1 MILGVDTSLGSAV
14 GLIGRDGR
22 TLAEVAQAGHL
33 GHAEAIGALLEQVL
47 AAAPSAAA
55 AAPRSSDPSGP
66 AGESA
71 GRDAEELTHVAA
83 GMGPGP
89 FTGLRI
95 GIAAARVFALG
106 RGVPVVAVPS
116 HHAAALAVIEGEH
129 PPQHPFAIL
138 TDARR
143 RETAV
148 TVYEGIDVDGIP
160 HVVVDTVLVPQADVD
175 RKLGALRRFEVTEIS
190 GAAIARVARRAVAA
204 GRTLTGS
211 EPLYLRPPD
220 ARVPAAPKKVG
231 P

>member
-22 TLAEVAQAGHL
+22 TVADVAREGHL
-33 GHAEAIGALLEQVL
+33 GHAEAIGSLLEQVL
-47 AAAPSAAA
+47 AAAPA
-55 AAPRSSDPSGP
+55 SDPDP
-66 AGESA
+66 
-71 GRDAEELTHVAA
+71 DPLTHVAA

-95 GIAAARVFALG
+95 GIAAARAFALG
-106 RGVPVVAVPS
+106 RGVPVIAVPS
-116 HHAAALAVIEGEH
+116 HHAAALAIIEADAPTE
-129 PPQHPFAIL
+129 PFAIL

-160 HVVVDTVLVPQADVD
+160 HAVVDTVLVPQADVD
-175 RKLGALRRFEVTEIS
+175 RKLGALRRFEV
-190 GAAIARVARRAVAA
+190 AAISAAAVARVARRAVAA

-220 ARVPAAPKKVG
+220 ARVPAAPKRVG

>member
-1 MILGVDTSLGSAV
+1 MDTSLGSAV

-22 TLAEVAQAGHL
+22 TLADVSQTGRL
-33 GHAEAIGALLEQVL
+33 GHAEAIGSLLEQVL
-47 AAAPSAAA
+47 AAAPSAE
-55 AAPRSSDPSGP
+55 SDDEPDP
-66 AGESA
+66 
-71 GRDAEELTHVAA
+71 DPLTHVAA

-95 GIAAARVFALG
+95 GIAAARAFALG
-106 RGVPVVAVPS
+106 RGVPVIAVPS
-116 HHAAALAVIEGEH
+116 HHAAALEVIETDAPAG
-129 PPQHPFAIL
+129 PFAIL

-160 HVVVDTVLVPQADVD
+160 HAVVDTVLVPQADVD
-175 RKLGALRRFEVTEIS
+175 RKLGALRRIEVTAIS
-190 GAAIARVARRAVAA
+190 GAAVARIARRAVAA

>member
-22 TLAEVAQAGHL
+22 TLADVSQTGRL
-33 GHAEAIGALLEQVL
+33 GHAEAIGSLLEQVL
-47 AAAPSAAA
+47 AAARGAGADE
-55 AAPRSSDPSGP
+55 DP
-66 AGESA
+66 
-71 GRDAEELTHVAA
+71 LTHVAS

-95 GIAAARVFALG
+95 GIAAARAFALG
-106 RGVPVVAVPS
+106 RGVPVIAVPS
-116 HHAAALAVIEGEH
+116 HHAAALEVIEVDAPAE
-129 PPQHPFAIL
+129 PFAIL

-160 HVVVDTVLVPQADVD
+160 HAVVDTVLVPQADVD
-175 RKLGALRRFEVTEIS
+175 RKLGALRRIEVTAIS
-190 GAAIARVARRAVAA
+190 GAAVARIARRAVAA

-220 ARVPAAPKKVG
+220 ARVPAGPKKVG
-231 P
+231 S

>member
-1 MILGVDTSLGSAV
+1 MDTSLGSAV

-22 TLAEVAQAGHL
+22 TVAEVSQAGHL

-47 AAAPSAAA
+47 AAAPSAGAGAAPTDEAA
-55 AAPRSSDPSGP
+55 A
-66 AGESA
+66 ET
-71 GRDAEELTHVAA
+71 LTHVAA

-95 GIAAARVFALG
+95 GIAAARAFALG
-106 RGVPVVAVPS
+106 RGVPVIAVPS
-116 HHAAALAVIEGEH
+116 HHAAALAVIESDAPAE
-129 PPQHPFAIL
+129 PFAIL

-160 HVVVDTVLVPQADVD
+160 HAVVDTVLVPQAEVD
-175 RKLGALRRFEVTEIS
+175 RRLGALRRIEVTEIS
-190 GAAIARVARRAVAA
+190 GAALARVARRAVAA

-231 P
+231 S

>member
-22 TLAEVAQAGHL
+22 TLADVSQTGRL
-33 GHAEAIGALLEQVL
+33 GHAEAIGSLLEQVL
-47 AAAPSAAA
+47 AAAPS
-55 AAPRSSDPSGP
+55 PESDDEPDP
-66 AGESA
+66 
-71 GRDAEELTHVAA
+71 DPLTHVAA

-95 GIAAARVFALG
+95 GIAAARAFALG
-106 RGVPVVAVPS
+106 RGVPVIAVPS
-116 HHAAALAVIEGEH
+116 HHAAALEVIETDAPAE
-129 PPQHPFAIL
+129 PFAIL

-160 HVVVDTVLVPQADVD
+160 HAVVDTVLVPQADVD
-175 RKLGALRRFEVTEIS
+175 RKLGALRRIEVTAIS
-190 GAAIARVARRAVAA
+190 GAAVARIARRAVAA

-220 ARVPAAPKKVG
+220 ARVPSAPKKVG

>member
-1 MILGVDTSLGSAV
+1 VILGVDTSLGSAV

-22 TLAEVAQAGHL
+22 TLADVSQTGRL
-33 GHAEAIGALLEQVL
+33 GHAEAIGSLLEQVL
-47 AAAPSAAA
+47 AAAPSAGVAAA
-55 AAPRSSDPSGP
+55 AAP
-66 AGESA
+66 SA
-71 GRDAEELTHVAA
+71 GSDADPDPLTHVAA

-95 GIAAARVFALG
+95 GISAARAFALG
-106 RGVPVVAVPS
+106 RGVPVIAVPS
-116 HHAAALAVIEGEH
+116 HHAAALEVIEADAPAE
-129 PPQHPFAIL
+129 PFAIL

-160 HVVVDTVLVPQADVD
+160 HAVVDTVLVPQADVD
-175 RKLGALRRFEVTEIS
+175 RKLGALRRIEVTAIS
-190 GAAIARVARRAVAA
+190 GAAVARIARRAVAA

-220 ARVPAAPKKVG
+220 ARVPAAPKRVG
-231 P
+231 L

>member
-1 MILGVDTSLGSAV
+1 MDTSLGSAV

-22 TLAEVAQAGHL
+22 TLADVSQTGRL
-33 GHAEAIGALLEQVL
+33 GHAEAIGSLLEQVL
-47 AAAPSAAA
+47 AAAPS
-55 AAPRSSDPSGP
+55 PESDDEPDP
-66 AGESA
+66 
-71 GRDAEELTHVAA
+71 DPLTHVAA

-95 GIAAARVFALG
+95 GIAAARAFALG
-106 RGVPVVAVPS
+106 RGVPVIAVPS
-116 HHAAALAVIEGEH
+116 HHAAALEVIETDAPAE
-129 PPQHPFAIL
+129 PFAIL

-160 HVVVDTVLVPQADVD
+160 HAVVDTVLVPQADVD
-175 RKLGALRRFEVTEIS
+175 RKLGALRRIEVTAIS
-190 GAAIARVARRAVAA
+190 GAAVARIARRAVAA

-220 ARVPAAPKKVG
+220 ARVPSAPKKVG

>member
-22 TLAEVAQAGHL
+22 TLADVSQTGHL
-33 GHAEAIGALLEQVL
+33 GHAEAIGSLLEQAL
-47 AAAPSAAA
+47 AAVPPKDGAGA
-55 AAPRSSDPSGP
+55 DP
-66 AGESA
+66 
-71 GRDAEELTHVAA
+71 LTLVAA

-95 GIAAARVFALG
+95 GIAAARAFALG
-106 RGVPVVAVPS
+106 RGVPVLAVPS
-116 HHAAALAVIEGEH
+116 HHAAALEVIEAVGPAE
-129 PPQHPFAIL
+129 PFAIL

-160 HVVVDTVLVPQADVD
+160 HAVVDTVLVPQADVD
-175 RKLGALRRFEVTEIS
+175 RKLGALRRFEVTAIS
-190 GAAIARVARRAVAA
+190 GAAVARVARRAIAA

-211 EPLYLRPPD
+211 EPLYLRAPD

>member
-1 MILGVDTSLGSAV
+1 MDTSLGSAV

-22 TLAEVAQAGHL
+22 TLADVSQTGRL
-33 GHAEAIGALLEQVL
+33 GHAEAIGSLLEQVL
-47 AAAPSAAA
+47 AAVPVAGSAAGPA
-55 AAPRSSDPSGP
+55 AAFDAPDPDP
-66 AGESA
+66 
-71 GRDAEELTHVAA
+71 LTHVAA

-95 GIAAARVFALG
+95 GIAAARAFALG
-106 RGVPVVAVPS
+106 RGVPVIAVPS
-116 HHAAALAVIEGEH
+116 HHAAALEVIEADAPAE
-129 PPQHPFAIL
+129 PFAIL

-160 HVVVDTVLVPQADVD
+160 HAVVDTVLVPQADVD
-175 RKLGALRRFEVTEIS
+175 RKLGALRRIEVTAIS
-190 GAAIARVARRAVAA
+190 GAAVARIARRAVAA

-220 ARVPAAPKKVG
+220 ARVPAAVKPRFLSPSKDG
-231 P
+231 Q

>member
-1 MILGVDTSLGSAV
+1 VILGVDTSLGSAV

-22 TLAEVAQAGHL
+22 TLADVSQTGRL
-33 GHAEAIGALLEQVL
+33 GHAEAIGSLLEQVL
-47 AAAPSAAA
+47 AAAPQARSAA
-55 AAPRSSDPSGP
+55 PGTKSLDEPDP
-66 AGESA
+66 
-71 GRDAEELTHVAA
+71 LTQVAA

-95 GIAAARVFALG
+95 GIAAARAFALG
-106 RGVPVVAVPS
+106 RGIPVIAVPS
-116 HHAAALAVIEGEH
+116 HHAAALEVIETDAPAE
-129 PPQHPFAIL
+129 PFAIL

-160 HVVVDTVLVPQADVD
+160 HAVVETVLVPQADVD
-175 RKLGALRRFEVTEIS
+175 RKLGALRRIEVTAIS
-190 GAAIARVARRAVAA
+190 GAALARVARRAVAA

-220 ARVPAAPKKVG
+220 ARVPAAPKRVG
-231 P
+231 S

>member
-22 TLAEVAQAGHL
+22 TVADVAREGHL
-33 GHAEAIGALLEQVL
+33 GHAEAIGFLLEQVI
-47 AAAPSAAA
+47 AAAPA
-55 AAPRSSDPSGP
+55 SDPDP
-66 AGESA
+66 
-71 GRDAEELTHVAA
+71 LTHVAA

-95 GIAAARVFALG
+95 GIAAARAFALG
-106 RGVPVVAVPS
+106 RGVPVIAVPS
-116 HHAAALAVIEGEH
+116 HHAAALAIIEAGAPAE
-129 PPQHPFAIL
+129 PFAIL

-160 HVVVDTVLVPQADVD
+160 HAVVDTVLVPQADVD
-175 RKLGALRRFEVTEIS
+175 RKLGALRRFEVAAIS
-190 GAAIARVARRAVAA
+190 GAAVARVARRAVAA

-220 ARVPAAPKKVG
+220 ARVPAAPKRVG

>member
-1 MILGVDTSLGSAV
+1 MDTSLGSAI

-22 TLAEVAQAGHL
+22 TLADVSQTGRL
-33 GHAEAIGALLEQVL
+33 GHAEAIGSLLEQVL
-47 AAAPSAAA
+47 AAAPSAGSAA
-55 AAPRSSDPSGP
+55 EPDPDP
-66 AGESA
+66 
-71 GRDAEELTHVAA
+71 LTHVAA

-95 GIAAARVFALG
+95 GISAARAFALG
-106 RGVPVVAVPS
+106 RGVPVIAVPS
-116 HHAAALAVIEGEH
+116 HHAAALEVIEADAPAE
-129 PPQHPFAIL
+129 PFAIL

-160 HVVVDTVLVPQADVD
+160 HAVVDTVLVPQADVD
-175 RKLGALRRFEVTEIS
+175 RKLGALRRIEVTAIS
-190 GAAIARVARRAVAA
+190 GAAVARIARRAVAA

-220 ARVPAAPKKVG
+220 ARVPAAPKRVG

>member
-1 MILGVDTSLGSAV
+1 MIRGCRAGRTDYPGRVILGVDTSLGSAV
-14 GLIGRDGR
+14 GLIGHDGR
-22 TLAEVAQAGHL
+22 TLAEVSQGGHL
-33 GHAEAIGALLEQVL
+33 GHAEAIGTLLEQVL
-47 AAAPSAAA
+47 AAGSEDE
-55 AAPRSSDPSGP
+55 DP
-66 AGESA
+66 
-71 GRDAEELTHVAA
+71 LTHVAA

-95 GIAAARVFALG
+95 GIAAARAFALG
-106 RGVPVVAVPS
+106 RDVPVIAVPS

-160 HVVVDTVLVPQADVD
+160 HAVVDTVLVPQADVD
-175 RKLGALRRFEVTEIS
+175 RKLGALRRFEVTGIS
-190 GAAIARVARRAVAA
+190 GAAVARVARRAVAA

-220 ARVPAAPKKVG
+220 ALVPAAPKKVG
-231 P
+231 S